1 MGKILKIV
9 GSLRLTIALILL
21 IAGAS
26 VFGTLIEPGKALE
39 TVYHSPLF
47 VLLLAL
53 LGVNLIFCALLRLR
67 LRLSMLGF
75 LTTHIGVLLVLL
87 GAVVSGACGTAGMM
101 QLFVGD
107 TSHRFLTGD
116 QIEKE
121 LPFSVRLNQFSVEY
135 YNFLEYPDLGDLIAA
150 DNTDNK
156 GNIIAKVPVEKGAE
170 FFIGDYSIKIIDF
183 VPDFVKDLDTGEVTT
198 RSEVPW
204 NPALLISVSGDDGVS
219 KRWIFAKFPQMDHFH
234 AGRGSLPFN
243 LVFDF
248 RERIKSYRSDVSVL
262 DWAGRELKRQTIE
275 VNSPLSYGGYT
286 FYQASYDREQHNWSG
301 LQVVRDPGLPVVYAG
316 FCLLIF
322 GVFFILY
329 AKPYLKRAPK
339 EEPS

>member
-1 MGKILKIV
+1 MGKILKII

-21 IAGAS
+21 IAGVS
-26 VFGTLIEPGKALE
+26 IFGTLIEPRKALE

-53 LGVNLIFCALLRLR
+53 LGVNLIFCALLRVR
-67 LRLSMLGF
+67 LRLSMVGF

-87 GAVVSGACGTAGMM
+87 GAVVGGACGTAGMM

-150 DNTDNK
+150 DNE

-183 VPDFVKDLDTGEVTT
+183 VPDFVKLDTGEVTT
-198 RSEVPW
+198 RSQMPR
-204 NPALLISVSGDDGVS
+204 NPALLVSVSGGGKVS
-219 KRWIFAKFPQMDHFH
+219 ERWIFAKFPQMDHFYAH
-234 AGRGSLPFN
+234 RESLPFN
-243 LVFDF
+243 LVFEF

-262 DWAGRELKRQTIE
+262 DWAGGELKRQTIE
-275 VNSPLSYGGYT
+275 VNSPLSYGGYA

-301 LQVVRDPGLPVVYAG
+301 LQVVSDPGLPVVYAG

-329 AKPYLKRAPK
+329 AKPYLKRARK